1 MQKMNPFFMEIEMNN
16 QEHDHRG
23 KPVNKNT
30 VLFITTLG
38 AFLTPF
44 MLSSI
49 IVAIPSI
56 GKEFSASAVSLGW
69 VLTAY
74 VLATSVFLI
83 PFGRL
88 ADIYGRK
95 KVFTLGFIIYTSA
108 SFLPVFCH
116 TIEMLIVIRA
126 IQGIGG
132 AMVFGNGVAII
143 TSVFP
148 AGERGRVL
156 GINNASI
163 YLGLSTGPF
172 LGGLLTEYFGWR
184 GIFIANVLLGLIIIA
199 SIFMKLKGEWTEA
212 KGEKFDLI
220 GSAIYG
226 LALIV
231 AIYGLTLLPAV
242 HGLWLILIGVGG
254 IVLFVWWEGR
264 TRTPIFN
271 PSIFKGNTVFIFSNL
286 STLINFS
293 ATYAVN
299 FLLSMYLQS
308 IRGLSPQM
316 AGLILM
322 TLPALQTVLS
332 PMIGRLADRIN
343 QQILAAVG
351 MALTTAGMGL
361 LLFLNQNTS
370 LFFVIFVLSILG
382 LGFTFFFS
390 PNMLAVMGSVERKHY
405 GVASATVVTMRQ
417 IGMTLSMAI
426 TTLISALYLGGVE
439 VTPEYFSL
447 FLMSLKTSFGVF
459 AALSFCAIFA
469 SLAGVKIRKKQ
480 SVTRESGSTEK

>member
-1 MQKMNPFFMEIEMNN
+1 MEIEMANN
-16 QEHDHRG
+16 QEHNHRG
-23 KPVNKNT
+23 NPIHKNT

-44 MLSSI
+44 MVSSI

-56 GKEFSASAVSLGW
+56 GKEFSAGAVLLGW

-95 KVFTLGFIIYTSA
+95 KVFTLGFIIYTIA

-116 TIEMLIVIRA
+116 TIEMLIVIRVL
-126 IQGIGG
+126 QGIGG
-132 AMVFGNGVAII
+132 AMVFGNGVAIL

-148 AGERGRVL
+148 AGERGRAL
-156 GINNASI
+156 GINNVSV

-172 LGGLLTEYFGWR
+172 LGGLLTQYFGWR
-184 GIFIANVLLGLIIIA
+184 SIFLANVPLGLIIIA

-212 KGEKFDLI
+212 KGEKFDLS

-231 AIYGLTLLPAV
+231 AIYGLTSLPAV
-242 HGLWLILIGVGG
+242 HGIWLILIGVGG
-254 IVLFVWWEGR
+254 MVMFVWWEGR
-264 TRTPIFN
+264 TRTPILN
-271 PSIFKGNTVFIFSNL
+271 PAIFKGNIVFTFSNIA
-286 STLINFS
+286 TLINFS
-293 ATYAVN
+293 ATFAIN
-299 FLLSMYLQS
+299 FLLSMYLQY
-308 IRGLSPQM
+308 IRGLSPQI
-316 AGLILM
+316 AGLILV
-322 TLPALQTVLS
+322 TLPAVQTVLS
-332 PMIGRLADRIN
+332 PIIGRLADRIN
-343 QQILAAVG
+343 PQILAAVG
-351 MALTTAGMGL
+351 MALTTTGLGL
-361 LLFLNQNTS
+361 LLFLSQNTS
-370 LFFVIFVLSILG
+370 LLFVIFVLFILG
-382 LGFTFFFS
+382 LGFSFFFS
-390 PNMLAVMGSVERKHY
+390 PNMLVVMGSVERKHY

-426 TTLISALYLGGVE
+426 TTLISALYIGGGE
-439 VTPEYFSL
+439 VTSEYFSP
-447 FLMSLKTSFGVF
+447 FLMSLKTSYGVF

-480 SVTRESGSTEK
+480 